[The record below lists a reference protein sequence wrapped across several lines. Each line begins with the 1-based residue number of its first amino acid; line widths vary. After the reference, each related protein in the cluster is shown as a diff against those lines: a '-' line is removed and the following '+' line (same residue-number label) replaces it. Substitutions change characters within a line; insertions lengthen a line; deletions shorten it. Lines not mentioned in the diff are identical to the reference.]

1 MVIYTILEEQ
11 YSCKKLIKH
20 FYPTFF
26 FRHFIFQQ
34 FCVIEFC
41 IKLSVN

>member
-1 MVIYTILEEQ
+1 MVIYTILEEK
-11 YSCKKLIKH
+11 YSCTKLIKH

-26 FRHFIFQQ
+26 FRHLIFQQ
-34 FCVIEFC
+34 FCVKEFC